1 MTDIRQIHDTAREN
15 NIPVMKNSGMAFLL
29 EYLETHENIR
39 DILECGTAVGYS
51 AIRMAMVRWDMTVD
65 TLETD
70 PAMYSQACRNIRE
83 FGLEDRITAYLCD
96 AAEFETKKI
105 YDLVFVDAAKS
116 QYQRYLE
123 HFFANTVPGSVFVFD
138 NLSFHGIVDD
148 PALSQNRSTVQMT
161 RKIRKFRERLMKDE
175 RFRTEYYP
183 ERGDGIAVSVRI
195 K

>member
-1 MTDIRQIHDTAREN
+1 MKDIREIHDTKKKK
-15 NIPVMKNSGMAFLL
+15 NIPVMKNSGMSFLL
-29 EYLETHENIR
+29 DYIRDHENIR

-70 PAMYSQACRNIRE
+70 PGMYEQACRNIRE
-83 FGLEDRITAYLCD
+83 FHLEDRIHPYLCD
-96 AAEFETKKI
+96 AALFETRKI

-123 HFFANTVPGSVFVFD
+123 HFYNNTVPGSVFIFD

-148 PALSQNRSTVQMT
+148 PELSHNRSTVQMT
-161 RKIRKFRERLMKDE
+161 RKILKFRDRLLKDD
-175 RFRTEYYP
+175 RFETVYYP
-183 ERGDGIAVSVRI
+183 DLGDGVAVSKRI